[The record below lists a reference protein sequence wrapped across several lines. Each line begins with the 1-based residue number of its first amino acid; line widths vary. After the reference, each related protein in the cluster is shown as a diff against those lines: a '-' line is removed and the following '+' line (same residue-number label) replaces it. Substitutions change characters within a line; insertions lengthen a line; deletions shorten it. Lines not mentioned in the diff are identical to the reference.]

1 MIDGALEVKDIE
13 KTEVNKRLVQNF
25 VEDIFVNDKM
35 EKLTEYFHGD
45 DYIQH
50 NPQIPDQLSGLG
62 SSLAELGK
70 QGITMKYD
78 KIHKVLG

>member
-25 VEDIFVNDKM
+25 VEDIFVNGKM

-45 DYIQH
+45 DYI
-50 NPQIPDQLSGLG
+50 
-62 SSLAELGK
+62 
-70 QGITMKYD
+70 
-78 KIHKVLG
+78 